1 MSFLFK
7 LILVVI
13 FVYLI
18 YTIFIKRKYNNDPY
32 IDPKEKQ
39 DTPDVENDT
48 SVQKKIDM
56 SDVED
61 ADYKEVK

>member
-7 LILVVI
+7 LILVLI
-13 FVYLI
+13 FIYLI
-18 YTIFIKRKYNNDPY
+18 YRIAVYSRIPKDHHKGEDNVNNDTHT
-32 IDPKEKQ
+32 DNK
-39 DTPDVENDT
+39 

-61 ADYKEVK
+61 ADYKEIK

>member
-1 MSFLFK
+1 MSFIFK
-7 LILVVI
+7 LILVAI
-13 FVYLI
+13 FIYLI
-18 YTIFIKRKYNNDPY
+18 YTLFIKRKTINDPY
-32 IDPKEKQ
+32 TNPEEKQ

>member
-1 MSFLFK
+1 MGFLFN
-7 LILVVI
+7 LILLLI

-18 YTIFIKRKYNNDPY
+18 YRIAIQNRSPKDPY
-32 IDPKEKQ
+32 DKREDDTNQPDPDE
-39 DTPDVENDT
+39 DR
-48 SVQKKIDM
+48 SIRKKIDM

>member
-13 FVYLI
+13 FIYLI
-18 YTIFIKRKYNNDPY
+18 YTIFLRRKTNNDPY
-32 IDPKEKQ
+32 SNPEEKQ
-39 DTPDVENDT
+39 SPPNIKKDT
-48 SVQKKIDM
+48 SLQKKIDM

>member
-7 LILVVI
+7 IILVVI
-13 FVYLI
+13 FAYLI
-18 YTIFIKRKYNNDPY
+18 YEIFFKKNISNDPY
-32 IDPKEKQ
+32 SRPQDKQ
-39 DTPDVENDT
+39 DTPDVKSDA

-61 ADYKEVK
+61 ADYKEIK

>member
-18 YTIFIKRKYNNDPY
+18 YTIFIKRKTNNDPY
-32 IDPKEKQ
+32 IDPEEKQ
-39 DTPDVENDT
+39 ETPDMENDT

>member
-18 YTIFIKRKYNNDPY
+18 YTLFLRRKRTSDPY
-32 IDPKEKQ
+32 SKQ
-39 DTPDVENDT
+39 EDVQEPSKPEDET

-56 SDVED
+56 SEVED
-61 ADYKEVK
+61 ADYKEIK

>member
-7 LILVVI
+7 LILVAI
-13 FVYLI
+13 FIYLI
-18 YTIFIKRKYNNDPY
+18 YTIFIKRKKYNDPY
-32 IDPKEKQ
+32 TNPGEKQ
-39 DTPDVENDT
+39 DTPDIENDT

>member
-7 LILVVI
+7 LMLVVI

-18 YTIFIKRKYNNDPY
+18 YTIFIKRKTHTDPY
-32 IDPKEKQ
+32 TNPEAKQ

>member
-7 LILVVI
+7 LILV
-13 FVYLI
+13 L
-18 YTIFIKRKYNNDPY
+18 IFIYLMYRIAFYNRKPKDPPTGNNDVND
-32 IDPKEKQ
+32 DPGTDNK
-39 DTPDVENDT
+39 P

-61 ADYKEVK
+61 ADYKEIK

>member
-7 LILVVI
+7 IILVMI
-13 FVYLI
+13 FIYLI
-18 YTIFIKRKYNNDPY
+18 YAIFFKRKINDNPY
-32 IDPKEKQ
+32 SKPEDKQ

-61 ADYKEVK
+61 ADYKEIK

>member
-7 LILVVI
+7 LILVAI
-13 FVYLI
+13 FIYLI
-18 YTIFIKRKYNNDPY
+18 YTIFIKQKKYNDPY
-32 IDPKEKQ
+32 TNPGEKQ
-39 DTPDVENDT
+39 DNPDVENDT

-61 ADYKEVK
+61 ADYKDVK

>member
-18 YTIFIKRKYNNDPY
+18 YTLFLRRKRTNDPY
-32 IDPKEKQ
+32 SKQ
-39 DTPDVENDT
+39 DDVQEPSKPEDET

-61 ADYKEVK
+61 ADYKDIK

>member
-18 YTIFIKRKYNNDPY
+18 YTIFIKRKTNNDPY
-32 IDPKEKQ
+32 IDPEEKQ